1 MRDRELMTTRVFDAP
16 REMVWEAWTDAEQ
29 VVKWWGP
36 RGFTTTTHH
45 MDVREGGDWRYIMH
59 GPDGRD
65 YKNRIVYMEVQK
77 PERLVYKHSGEVDTE
92 PVSFETTVT
101 FVEENGKTRVT
112 MRALFPSAA
121 DLQRVVREY
130 GADEGAK
137 QTFERLGEYLAS
149 EKSDSDELEFVIA
162 RTFAVPR
169 ELVWKAWT
177 ESTHMAKW
185 WGPQG
190 FTNPVCELD
199 VRPGGTYRIVMRGDG
214 VDFPLAGVYQ
224 EVVQPERLVM
234 TVDTSGHP
242 AEWQDMVDPNRGS
255 NANPAGEILQTV
267 TFDDV
272 NGDTRLTIRM
282 RFGLVAIRDA
292 MVKMGMNEGWS
303 QSLDRLTRLLGGMA
317 S

>member
-1 MRDRELMTTRVFDAP
+1 
-16 REMVWEAWTDAEQ
+16 
-29 VVKWWGP
+29 
-36 RGFTTTTHH
+36 
-45 MDVREGGDWRYIMH
+45 
-59 GPDGRD
+59 
-65 YKNRIVYMEVQK
+65 
-77 PERLVYKHSGEVDTE
+77 
-92 PVSFETTVT
+92 
-101 FVEENGKTRVT
+101 
-112 MRALFPSAA
+112 
-121 DLQRVVREY
+121 
-130 GADEGAK
+130 
-137 QTFERLGEYLAS
+137 
-149 EKSDSDELEFVIA
+149 
-162 RTFAVPR
+162 
-169 ELVWKAWT
+169 
-177 ESTHMAKW
+177 
-185 WGPQG
+185 
-190 FTNPVCELD
+190 
-199 VRPGGTYRIVMRGDG
+199 MRGDG